1 MTSPVNGL
9 MMPYATGSTSQT
21 GQTGSTTGTGS
32 TSASSSSDKSLL
44 DPQAFLQLL
53 VAQLQYQDPTSPVDT
68 SAFLNQTA
76 TLSQVQSMTS
86 MQDTLSSL
94 LGAQQ
99 AQSATAMIGKQ
110 VTYTDSSGA
119 SAQGVVTAASLF
131 SGGATVQIGGTSVP
145 LSSVSVRP
153 EETGSRRVSEATVAA
168 LVGNAVTALSRKRVS
183 VPPPTSRMAAR
194 IMRKRIMA
202 IQIPRRRQKRP

>member
-1 MTSPVNGL
+1 MTSPVNGV
-9 MMPYATGSTSQT
+9 MTPYASGSTSQT
-21 GQTGSTTGTGS
+21 GQTNQTGTTSGAGST
-32 TSASSSSDKSLL
+32 DKSLL

-110 VTYTDSSGA
+110 VTYTDASGA
-119 SAQGVVTAASLF
+119 SAQGVVTGASLF
-131 SGGATVQIGGTSVP
+131 SGGATVQIGDTTVP
-145 LSSVSVRP
+145 LSSVTEVTNP
-153 EETGSRRVSEATVAA
+153 TTAA
-168 LVGNAVTALSRKRVS
+168 
-183 VPPPTSRMAAR
+183 
-194 IMRKRIMA
+194 
-202 IQIPRRRQKRP
+202 

>member
-1 MTSPVNGL
+1 MTSPVSGL
-9 MMPYATGSTSQT
+9 MMPYATGSTT
-21 GQTGSTTGTGS
+21 PTGSASGTGSTGTGS
-32 TSASSSSDKSLL
+32 TSSSSSDKSLL

-76 TLSQVQSMTS
+76 TLSQVQSTTS
-86 MQDTLSSL
+86 MQETLSSL

-119 SAQGVVTAASLF
+119 TAHGVVTAASLF
-131 SGGATVQIGGTSVP
+131 AGGATVQIGDTTVP
-145 LSSVSVRP
+145 LSSVT
-153 EETGSRRVSEATVAA
+153 E
-168 LVGNAVTALSRKRVS
+168 VTN
-183 VPPPTSRMAAR
+183 PTTTA
-194 IMRKRIMA
+194 
-202 IQIPRRRQKRP
+202 

>member
-1 MTSPVNGL
+1 MTSPVNGV
-9 MMPYATGSTSQT
+9 MTPYATGSTGATT
-21 GQTGSTTGTGS
+21 GAGSTTGTGS
-32 TSASSSSDKSLL
+32 TGATTGAGSKGTDKSLL

-86 MQDTLSSL
+86 MQDTLASL

-119 SAQGVVTAASLF
+119 SAQGVVTSASLF
-131 SGGATVQIGGTSVP
+131 SGGATVQIGGTTGPTTVP
-145 LSSVSVRP
+145 LSSITEVSDAP
-153 EETGSRRVSEATVAA
+153 AA
-168 LVGNAVTALSRKRVS
+168 A
-183 VPPPTSRMAAR
+183 
-194 IMRKRIMA
+194 
-202 IQIPRRRQKRP
+202 